1 MAQKCTRKSDEAAD
15 LSFPKSKHLQRQGVV
30 PSRLC
35 HPVHFVGIP
44 LVLFMA
50 LSSAAASAQ
59 VSGGARS
66 LTVTPSFE
74 SGVTYSHRSHAAD
87 DTNGDSLILQ
97 LRPGVQINSRS
108 GRVQGSLS
116 YALGGIFR
124 AGRSDGH
131 SLENNLSAAL
141 KAEVVESWFFVDGL
155 ASITQQSLSA
165 FGEQTVGGA
174 AASNANRVEVGNL
187 SLTPYVAGR
196 LGEFAGYKASLTA
209 AATNTRR
216 SLANDSTST
225 GGALS
230 LSSLSAGTV
239 FGWGLDGTWQEV
251 DFRQGRTTENGRVT
265 ASLRIVPDVDWSFAL
280 RAGQESTNVG
290 SLDKR
295 TYDNWGAT
303 ARWTPS
309 PRTSAVLDTDR
320 RYFGN
325 SHKLALEHRMA
336 RSSIRISST
345 QDASNGADSRSVNVP
360 VTLYQLID
368 ARLAVLEPDPV
379 LRDQL
384 VRAEIANIP
393 GADPTQ
399 VIGAIPLS
407 TGVTLVRR
415 DDIGFS
421 YSGLRTTFNVLVFSS
436 DSQVL
441 DSAFQAPGDGRVRQW
456 GYTGSAAYK
465 LNPLDSVNLTG
476 SQQRTLGNELR
487 RGNDLKSLSLG
498 WTGQLGRRASASL
511 SARYTV
517 FNSDT
522 NPYKESSLSGSISLR
537 F

>member
-1 MAQKCTRKSDEAAD
+1 M
-15 LSFPKSKHLQRQGVV
+15 SFPKSKQLQRQGGDR
-30 PSRLC
+30 SWLRQQA
-35 HPVHFVGIP
+35 HPIGIP
-44 LVLFMA
+44 LALLMA
-50 LSSAAASAQ
+50 LSSVAVSAQ

-74 SGVTYSHRSHAAD
+74 SGVTYTHRSKAVD
-87 DTNGDSLILQ
+87 GTNGDSLILQ
-97 LRPGVQINSRS
+97 LRPGVQLSSRS

-116 YALGGIFR
+116 YALGGIYR
-124 AGRSDGH
+124 AGRTDGH
-131 SLENNLSAAL
+131 SLENNLSASA
-141 KAEVVESWFFVDGL
+141 KAELVENWMFVDGT

-174 AASNANRVEVGNL
+174 SASNANRVEVGNL

-196 LGEFAGYKASLTA
+196 IGEFAGYKASLTA

-225 GGALS
+225 GGSLS
-230 LSSLSAGTV
+230 LSSLSSGTV

-251 DFRQGRTTENGRVT
+251 DFRQGRTTENGRIT

-295 TYDNWGAT
+295 TYDNWGAS

-345 QDASNGADSRSVNVP
+345 RDASNGADSRSVNVP
-360 VTLYQLID
+360 LTLYDLIS
-368 ARLAVLEPDPV
+368 ARIAAQVPDPV

-384 VRAEIANIP
+384 VRAEIAAIP

-399 VIGAIPLS
+399 IIGAIPLS

-415 DDIGFS
+415 DDVGFS
-421 YSGLRTTFNVLVFSS
+421 YSGLRTTFNVVVFSS

-465 LNPLDSVNLTG
+465 LNPLDAVSLTG

-498 WTGQLGRRASASL
+498 WTGQLGRRTSASL